1 MLNTSIVPQKVL
13 SARSL
18 FVIHFLCI
26 WSFIERFISIYC
38 FNIFLYSSSDESKH
52 EKQIYIS
59 TTAIKMEQAIG
70 LIWIGRNVSKA
81 GTLASCTLLQSL
93 CLVCFLQLP
102 VLPVY
107 VQNRALRRGSTHAAD
122 QIETRFFSAPPRIA
136 EFSFFLHLC
145 IYIYIRVY
153 SCIFSILSSCSLFI
167 VCTSRP
173 FYSRSRETSLRQVK
187 ATH

>member
-18 FVIHFLCI
+18 FVIRFLCI
-26 WSFIERFISIYC
+26 WSFIERFISMYC

-70 LIWIGRNVSKA
+70 LIWIGRNVSKT
-81 GTLASCTLLQSL
+81 GTLASCTLLQRL

-107 VQNRALRRGSTHAAD
+107 VQNRALRRGNTHAAD
-122 QIETRFFSAPPRIA
+122 QIETRFLFAPPRIA

-145 IYIYIRVY
+145 IFVYILHPQFLFALY
-153 SCIFSILSSCSLFI
+153 CMHQSSFLLPQQGDLI
-167 VCTSRP
+167 
-173 FYSRSRETSLRQVK
+173 K
-187 ATH
+187 AG